1 MNFSNIKKYF
11 LNLCGAMLVSI
22 LIVFVYLIASAF
34 ESTNK
39 LFSNQTIN
47 SMSTFIISFIIVFI
61 LAKVYNEGIL
71 EDSYKKLSIKSF
83 LSYDKKYISLTLT
96 LLIISIVFG
105 AILSV
110 IISNL
115 TQAHGFDTKFNL
127 IVFIGAFTYIPFI
140 EELIFR
146 GMFFNIA
153 SNVLDMKNNTVMKIA
168 IIVNLIT
175 FLLMHYTS
183 VGFPNFNL
191 FLSLLASILPRVVIS
206 ASLIYIYI
214 KTKDIKYNII
224 LHMLYNFIIII
235 INSIL

>member
-11 LNLCGAMLVSI
+11 LNFCGAILVSL

-47 SMSTFIISFIIVFI
+47 SMSTFIISFIIVFV

-83 LSYDKKYISLTLT
+83 LNYDKKYISLTLS
-96 LLIISIVFG
+96 LLIISIVFCK
-105 AILSV
+105 ILAL
-110 IISNL
+110 IIYDL
-115 TQAHGFDTKFNL
+115 TQEYGSDTEL
-127 IVFIGAFTYIPFI
+127 SLAIFISSFTYVPFI

-153 SNVLDMKNNTVMKIA
+153 SNLLDMKNNTVIKIT

-175 FLLMHYTS
+175 FLIMHYTS
-183 VGFPNFNL
+183 FGFPNFNL

-214 KTKDIKYNII
+214 KTKDIKYDII

-235 INSIL
+235 INSIF

>member
-11 LNLCGAMLVSI
+11 LSFCGAILVSI

-47 SMSTFIISFIIVFI
+47 SISTFIISFIIVFV

-83 LSYDKKYISLTLT
+83 LNYDKKYILLTLR
-96 LLIISIVFG
+96 LLTISIIFG
-105 AILSV
+105 SILSV

-115 TQAHGFDTKFNL
+115 TQGHDFDTKFNL
-127 IVFIGAFTYIPFI
+127 LLLIGGFTYIPFI

-153 SNVLDMKNNTVMKIA
+153 SNLLDMKNNTVMKIA

-175 FLLMHYTS
+175 FLIMHYTS
-183 VGFPNFNL
+183 IGVPNFNF
-191 FLSLLASILPRVVIS
+191 FLSLLASTLARIVIS
-206 ASLIYIYI
+206 TSLIYIYI

-235 INSIL
+235 INSIF